1 MSAIHT
7 GYYSVI
13 AVLLQFFFRVQAD
26 GVEDLHYISEVFVCV
41 MHTDTSFLISRKET
55 HWLGYSTNWWVLP
68 VRNRSLKRLRF
79 SLLYTKTRSLLFCFE
94 SRRICPHRQRGERR
108 KKEYRRHKMKPPSQ
122 GRGSTAGRIRL
133 CADACA
139 DHLGI

>member
-7 GYYSVI
+7 GYYSVV

-55 HWLGYSTNWWVLP
+55 HWLGYPTNWWVLP

-79 SLLYTKTRSLLFCFE
+79 TLLYTKTRSLCFA
-94 SRRICPHRQRGERR
+94 SNPGEYAPTGNGGKGG
-108 KKEYRRHKMKPPSQ
+108 KKN
-122 GRGSTAGRIRL
+122 TAGIR
-133 CADACA
+133 
-139 DHLGI
+139 